1 MAKYQI
7 VMDVAGDVE
16 LNIAKELGL
25 NYLPMDYE
33 IDETLYT
40 CNGDNSDIKSFYG
53 FLREGKIAKTTQI
66 TPYIYEEYFSKY
78 LEKGISVLYLCL
90 SSGLSS
96 TYSSALTASKTLNEK
111 YDAKLV
117 VVDTLGATCSTGFLV
132 EKAYKNLANGMSIED
147 NATDI
152 SNYRKSLIM
161 YAFLQ
166 DLNHLKRGGRISAS
180 TAVVGTL
187 LNIKPLIT
195 ILPNGT
201 LKYYDRVKGERLAV
215 KKLAQIFINEY
226 SGNGVVYICDADN
239 EVSAELMKE
248 ELLSY
253 NPDLIIRRTK
263 LSPIIGTHLGP
274 GAVIIGF
281 EQKQ

>member
-1 MAKYQI
+1 MVNYQI

-16 LNIAKELGL
+16 LNIAKKLGL
-25 NYLPMDYE
+25 HYLPMDYE

-40 CNGDNSDIKSFYG
+40 CNGDNSDIKQFYG
-53 FLREGKIAKTTQI
+53 FLREGKISKTTQI
-66 TPYIYEEYFSKY
+66 TPYIYEEFFSKY

-96 TYSSALTASKTLNEK
+96 TYNSALTASKNLNGK

-117 VVDTLGATCSTGFLV
+117 AVDTLGATCSTGFLV
-132 EKAYKNLANGMSIED
+132 ERAYKNLQNGMSIED

-152 SNYRKSLIM
+152 TNYRKSLIM

-166 DLNHLKRGGRISAS
+166 DLNHLKRGGRISAT

-201 LKYYDRVKGERLAV
+201 LKNYDKVKGERLAV
-215 KKLAQIFINEY
+215 KKLAQIFNNEY

-239 EVSAELMKE
+239 EISADLMKA

-253 NPDLIIRRTK
+253 NSDLVIRRTK